1 MAPTQLEIKTNALK
15 RLLKEESLYKKEVL
29 EQEQYVQTLKSK
41 NVDAYE
47 LKKQIEVLNESERM
61 VTEMMQKIETHKL
74 SLSQYLATYN
84 GDEDVAGAKA
94 LLS

>member
-74 SLSQYLATYN
+74 SLSQYLATHN